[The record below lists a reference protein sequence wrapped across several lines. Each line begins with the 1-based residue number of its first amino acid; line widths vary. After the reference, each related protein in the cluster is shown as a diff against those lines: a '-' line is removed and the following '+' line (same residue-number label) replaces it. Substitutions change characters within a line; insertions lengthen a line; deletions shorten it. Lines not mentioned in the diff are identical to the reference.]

1 MGSPTRSTRTR
12 PSGRT
17 PSPARTPKKGA
28 RSRPL
33 LRRVLRWVVLAGIL
47 GGAAFATVLA
57 AAYSELEI
65 PATPPPLQS
74 TQVLDVH
81 GKLIGDYHATIDR
94 TVIPF
99 SEMPVHLRDAV
110 LAAEDANFYE
120 HRGID
125 PIGILR
131 ALWAD
136 IRAGSAVQGGST
148 ITQQLVKSVYAGH
161 YEDDPETGEQVY
173 VVPER
178 TVPEKIREALL
189 AIKLERELTK
199 DEILRR
205 YLNTIYFGHG
215 AYGVEAA
222 AQTYWR
228 KPARN
233 LTVLQAATLAAV
245 IRSPSTFDPALN
257 PEDAQVRRDWVLGRM
272 VATGALDEAEA
283 QTMLGRVVKTNP
295 APDSGFPPRLGYF
308 LDYTRRGLMD
318 RYGEGQVYGGG
329 MRITTT
335 LDLEWQRAAEAAVA
349 RWLPNATDPEAAVVA
364 IDPSNGAIRAMI
376 GGRDFGVSRVNLAT
390 GQGGSGRQ
398 AGSAFKVFTLA
409 AAMEQGY
416 ALSSVWDG
424 PATITIPDE
433 ECYTDGKPWTL
444 SNASDEEAGVFTLR
458 QATAHSV
465 NTIYA
470 QLITRVGPEEVVDVA
485 HRLGIRSELA
495 PYCAITLGTE
505 AVNPLEMTTAYATL
519 AARGIRNDP
528 MAVQEVADAAG
539 RELESMEPRPVQAM
553 DENDADLVTYALQSV
568 VTGGTGYRARIGR
581 PVAGKTGTAQDYVDA
596 WFCGYTPQL
605 ATCVWVGY
613 PDAER
618 PLTNVGGFPALYGG
632 TIPALIWQEFMAS
645 AMAELPVEEFV
656 RPSFDGYTVGPVSPS
671 PSASPSLSPTP
682 SDLPT
687 ATPTTSPGQ
696 GSPTPTPSPATP
708 SPTTPGPSPS
718 TTTSPSAG
726 TQGGSGTTAT
736 ALSPSPS
743 TPPKQEGEVLP
754 SPT

>member
-1 MGSPTRSTRTR
+1 MGSPTRSSRTR
-12 PSGRT
+12 PSGRS
-17 PSPARTPKKGA
+17 PSPARSPKKKA
-28 RSRPL
+28 RSRSL
-33 LRRVLRWVVLAGIL
+33 VRRFVRWVVVAGIL
-47 GGAAFATVLA
+47 GTAAAATVLA

-65 PATPPPLQS
+65 PATPPPLQ
-74 TQVLDVH
+74 TTRVFDVH
-81 GKLIGDYHATIDR
+81 GKLIGNYHATIDR
-94 TVIPF
+94 TVIAF
-99 SEMPVHLRDAV
+99 DDMPVHLREAV
-110 LAAEDANFYE
+110 LATEDANFYE

-136 IRAGSAVQGGST
+136 LRAGSAVQGGST

-161 YEDDPETGEQVY
+161 YEDDPETGERIY

-178 TVPEKIREALL
+178 TVTEKVREALL
-189 AIKLERELTK
+189 AIKLERELSK

-228 KPARN
+228 KPARA
-233 LTVLQAATLAAV
+233 LTVLQSATLAAA

-257 PEDAQVRRDWVLGRM
+257 PEDSRVRRDWVLSRM
-272 VATGALDEAEA
+272 VDTGALAAAEAED
-283 QTMLGRVVKTNP
+283 LYRRPVKTNP
-295 APDSGFPPRLGYF
+295 APDSGFAPRLGYF
-308 LDYTRRGLMD
+308 LDYTRRGLME
-318 RYGEGQVYGGG
+318 RYGEGQVYSGG

-335 LDLEWQRAAEAAVA
+335 LDLAWQRAAETAVA
-349 RWLPNATDPEAAVVA
+349 DRLPDATGPEAALVA
-364 IDPSNGAIRAMI
+364 IDPATGAIRAMV

-409 AAMEQGY
+409 AAMEDGY

-433 ECYTDGKPWTL
+433 ECYTDGRPWTL

-470 QLITRVGPEEVVDVA
+470 QLVTRVGPERVVDIA
-485 HRLGIRSELA
+485 HRLGIRSDLA

-528 MAVQEVADAAG
+528 AAVLEVADAAG
-539 RELESMEPRPVQAM
+539 RELESRDPRPVQAM

-568 VTGGTGYRARIGR
+568 LSEGTGFRARIGR
-581 PVAGKTGTAQDYVDA
+581 PVAGKTGTAQDYADA

-618 PLTNVGGFPALYGG
+618 SLTDIGGFPAVYGG
-632 TIPALIWQEFMAS
+632 TIPALIWQEFMSA
-645 AMAELPVEEFV
+645 AMADLPIEEFV
-656 RPSFDGYTVGPVSPS
+656 RPSFDGYTLGPVSPTPVVTPS
-671 PSASPSLSPTP
+671 VSTSPGGLPSASPTASPAAPVTP
-682 SDLPT
+682 
-687 ATPTTSPGQ
+687 TPTTSPGQ
-696 GSPTPTPSPATP
+696 TPVPSPTPM
-708 SPTTPGPSPS
+708 PS
-718 TTTSPSAG
+718 TKPPE
-726 TQGGSGTTAT
+726 
-736 ALSPSPS
+736 SPSPQS
-743 TPPKQEGEVLP
+743 KSDLLP

>member
-1 MGSPTRSTRTR
+1 MVSTSRTARTR

-17 PSPARTPKKGA
+17 PSPARTPKKKA

-33 LRRVLRWVVLAGIL
+33 VRRILRWFVLAGIL
-47 GGAAFATVLA
+47 GGAASVTVLV
-57 AAYSELEI
+57 AAYSQLEI
-65 PATPPPLQS
+65 PATPPPLQT

-81 GKLIGDYHATIDR
+81 GKVIGEYHATIDR
-94 TVIPF
+94 TVVPF

-161 YEDDPETGEQVY
+161 YEDDPETGERIY

-178 TVPEKIREALL
+178 SVPEKIREALL
-189 AIKLERELTK
+189 AIKLEQELSK
-199 DEILRR
+199 DEILQR

-233 LTVLQAATLAAV
+233 LTVLQAATLAAA

-257 PEDAQVRRDWVLGRM
+257 PGDSQIRRDWVLERM
-272 VATGALDEAEA
+272 VGTGALDEAEA
-283 QTMLGRVVKTNP
+283 QTMLGRPVKTNP

-335 LDLEWQRAAEAAVA
+335 LDLAWQRAAEGAVA
-349 RWLPNATDPEAAVVA
+349 TWLPNATDPEAALVA
-364 IDPSNGAIRAMI
+364 IDPRDGAIRAMI

-424 PATITIPDE
+424 PSTITIPDQ
-433 ECYTDGKPWTL
+433 ECYTDGAPWTL

-470 QLITRVGPEEVVDVA
+470 QLVTRVGPEQVVDVA
-485 HRLGIRSELA
+485 HRLGIRSDLA

-505 AVNPLEMTTAYATL
+505 AVNPLEMTSAYATL

-528 MAVQEVADAAG
+528 TPIQEVADAAG
-539 RELESMEPRPVQAM
+539 RELEALDPRPVQAM
-553 DENDADLVTYALQSV
+553 DQNDADLVTYALQSV
-568 VTGGTGYRARIGR
+568 LTEGTGFRARIGR
-581 PVAGKTGTAQDYVDA
+581 PAAGKTGTAQDYADA

-618 PLTNVGGFPALYGG
+618 PLTDIGGFPALYGG
-632 TIPALIWQEFMAS
+632 TIPALIWQEFMTA
-645 AMAELPVEEFV
+645 AMAELPAEEFA
-656 RPSFDGYTVGPVSPS
+656 RPSFDDATLGPVSPTPSMS
-671 PSASPSLSPTP
+671 PTLSPTP
-682 SDLPT
+682 SGSPT
-687 ATPTTSPGQ
+687 DVPTTNPGQ
-696 GSPTPTPSPATP
+696 GQGPSATP
-708 SPTTPGPSPS
+708 SGQVSQSPSPPA
-718 TTTSPSAG
+718 TTSPSPDAG
-726 TQGGSGTTAT
+726 GQGGGTTTSA
-736 ALSPSPS
+736 PSPTPS
-743 TPPKQEGEVLP
+743 TSPKSKSEILP